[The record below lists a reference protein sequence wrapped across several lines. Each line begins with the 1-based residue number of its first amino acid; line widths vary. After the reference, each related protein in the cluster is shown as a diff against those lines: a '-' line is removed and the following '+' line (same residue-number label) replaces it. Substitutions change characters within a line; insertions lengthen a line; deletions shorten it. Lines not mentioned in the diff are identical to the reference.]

1 MLSDACIYRPKQ
13 AIMIDRSAYRV
24 CVGKAQQLRRDSNAI
39 RADNLVEE
47 IVLNLVGVF

>member
-1 MLSDACIYRPKQ
+1 MRVFIGRNKQ
-13 AIMIDRSAYRV
+13 SRLTVPPIEFALA
-24 CVGKAQQLRRDSNAI
+24 KAQQLRRDSDAI